1 MKMKETGQ
9 RGDTSLAIPPQHTHT
24 HTHTL
29 LDPPMTSVKLQSE
42 LTDGLR
48 IS

>member
-9 RGDTSLAIPPQHTHT
+9 RGGTSLAIPPTHTHT
-24 HTHTL
+24 HTH

-42 LTDGLR
+42 LTDGVR